1 MKLRKGKGFYAA
13 LSVAPLR
20 GLWAYCADHNPHSDC
35 LTSALGAL
43 RIHSRRTRQRSFHH
57 HALAQSEEARPPP

>member
-20 GLWAYCADHNPHSDC
+20 GLWAYWASDC
-35 LTSALGAL
+35 LTSALGAHL
-43 RIHSRRTRQRSFHH
+43 TNPRRTRQRSFHP
-57 HALAQSEEARPPP
+57 HALAQSEEGRPPP